1 MERQRKAGIYRMQSL
16 FDLEDRGKITLLDGS
31 SELGRLVNLNTWQEY
46 ESLQR
51 RSNEREMRYG
61 TRGAE

>member
-1 MERQRKAGIYRMQSL
+1 MQSL
-16 FDLEDRGKITLLDGS
+16 FDLVDRGKITLLDGI

-51 RSNEREMRYG
+51 RSNERELRYG